1 MKGYLFITGAFFVWS
16 TWGITVR
23 WLGLPAAEI
32 IFFNAL
38 FATILQGGWLA
49 FRGRREGARMMPDLI
64 PAIWLGLFGLVNLL
78 SFLYALKVTTVA
90 AALLTHYVA
99 PVLVAV
105 LAPLTVK
112 DRVGRGTLAALAV
125 AAAGLVF
132 IFAGGLDFS
141 DGNGMIGAASGTL
154 SGLAYAGVIL
164 FSRALSG
171 RNHPLKLSLV
181 QAVLTVVLVG
191 ALIPWLKFQTPALSQ
206 LSVIALTALFHS
218 TLANASYLKGIRS
231 VTAQEAGVLGY
242 LEPVL
247 GITLAFVFLGEVPY
261 PIALV
266 GGALI
271 IGSGISVIYR
281 GSRGARSTGGVL

>member
-1 MKGYLFITGAFFVWS
+1 MRGYLLITGAFFVWS

-32 IFFNAL
+32 IFFNAV
-38 FATILQGGWLA
+38 FAAMFQGGWLA
-49 FRGRREGARMMPDLI
+49 VRGRREGARLMPDII
-64 PAIWLGLFGLVNLL
+64 PSLWLGLFGLVNLL
-78 SFLYALKVTTVA
+78 SFVYALKTTTVA

-112 DRVGRGTLAALAV
+112 DRVGRDTLAALAV

-141 DGNGMIGAASGTL
+141 DGRGIMGAASGTL
-154 SGLAYAGVIL
+154 SGIAYAGVIL
-164 FSRALSG
+164 YSRALSP
-171 RNHPLKLSLV
+171 RNHPLKLSAV
-181 QAVLTVVLVG
+181 QAVLTI
-191 ALIPWLKFQTPALSQ
+191 ALIGTFIPWLGFKTPRFAQ
-206 LSVIALTALFHS
+206 LSVIAMTSLFHS
-218 TLANASYLKGIRS
+218 TFANVSYLKGIRS

-247 GITLAFVFLGEVPY
+247 GITLAFIFLGEVPY
-261 PIALV
+261 PIALA

-271 IGSGISVIYR
+271 IASGVSVIYR
-281 GSRGARSTGGVL
+281 GSRSIGRGGVV

>member
-1 MKGYLFITGAFFVWS
+1 LKGYLLITGAFFVWS

-23 WLGLPAAEI
+23 WLGLPAGEI

-38 FATILQGGWLA
+38 FACIFQGGWLA
-49 FRGRREGARMMPDLI
+49 FRGKRSGARLRPDFVL
-64 PAIWLGLFGLVNLL
+64 ALWLGFFGLVNLL
-78 SFLYALKVTTVA
+78 SFLYALRVTTIA

-99 PVLVAV
+99 PVLVAL

-112 DRVGRGTLAALAV
+112 DRVGRDTLAALAV

-141 DGNGMIGAASGTL
+141 HGKGIVGAASGTL
-154 SGLAYAGVIL
+154 SGIAYAAVIL
-164 FSRALSG
+164 YSRVLSP
-171 RNHPLKLSLV
+171 RNHPLKLSFV
-181 QAVLTVVLVG
+181 QAVLSVISVG
-191 ALIPWLKFQTPALSQ
+191 VLIPWLKFKAPGAGQ
-206 LSVIALTALFHS
+206 LSVIAATALFHS
-218 TLANASYLKGIRS
+218 TLANALYLKGIRT

-247 GITLAFVFLGEVPY
+247 GIILGFIFLGEIPHPY
-261 PIALV
+261 ALA

-271 IGSGISVIYR
+271 IGSGVSIIYLGGKR
-281 GSRGARSTGGVL
+281 GEGAGGVI

>member
-16 TWGITVR
+16 TWGIVVR
-23 WLGLPAAEI
+23 WLGLPATEI

-38 FATILQGGWLA
+38 FASIFQGAWLA
-49 FRGRREGARMMPDLI
+49 VRGRREGARLMPDIVPSL
-64 PAIWLGLFGLVNLL
+64 WLGFFGLVNLL
-78 SFLYALKVTTVA
+78 SFIYALRTTTVA

-112 DRVGRGTLAALAV
+112 DSVGGDTLAALAV

-141 DGNGMIGAASGTL
+141 DGRGIIGAASGTL
-154 SGLAYAGVIL
+154 SGLAYAAVIL
-164 FSRALSG
+164 YSRALSP
-171 RNHPLKLSLV
+171 RNHPLKLSAV
-181 QAVLTVVLVG
+181 QAVLTVVIIG
-191 ALIPWLKFQTPALSQ
+191 ALIPWLKFNAPGPGRLA
-206 LSVIALTALFHS
+206 VIAVTSLFHS
-218 TLANASYLKGIRS
+218 TLANVSYLKGIRS

-242 LEPVL
+242 FEPVL
-247 GITLAFVFLGEVPY
+247 GITLAFIFLGEVPH

-266 GGALI
+266 GGALV

-281 GSRGARSTGGVL
+281 GGRGVSKTGGVL